1 MSFRLKLGIGF
12 SSVLLLM
19 VLAGLISWWGMD
31 SALSRQTMIY
41 QLNSTL
47 EDQFNKLVREEQA
60 FANTE
65 DLLHSRAVFQILA
78 RIRGPIHDVLS
89 QPLEAMQQETV
100 ENLLDALKDYEESFS
115 AFITHDVDMRTM
127 KSRML
132 QESKRLISNG
142 SELSRA
148 EADMAVLQH
157 LMGEILIAEK
167 NYLLSGSAGA
177 ATEVVAT
184 VRKLREKAEVA
195 RENFSDNELKLRAF
209 RIATVADVYQEIFS
223 NFIKEKEE
231 LQQAALRMEQAL
243 SRFTEKLAQ
252 YIARETAIAGK
263 QVAILRLVSLC
274 ISLLAVGL
282 GIFATIFLSG
292 RITRPIEKLKH
303 SAAQIVSGNLDT
315 SVVISSR
322 DEIGELGHIFNQ
334 MAGRLKESFTDI
346 EQYRDHLEELV
357 RERTL
362 ALEKENFGRR
372 EVEAALRAS
381 EENLSLIIEESPMGI
396 ILWGMDFQVT
406 RWNQAA
412 ERIFGYPAAEAMG
425 RQVAFIVPPQAQ
437 AHVETVWQQL
447 ITQKEDG
454 SRSRNENI
462 TSKGDTILCDW
473 YNTPLVDS
481 AGEHI
486 GVLSLVEDVTT
497 LVRTEQELLK
507 VKKIESTGV
516 LAGGIA
522 HDFNNILTAI
532 LGNINLSLMDQEL
545 TPRTRALLKAA
556 EKASV
561 RAQTLTQQLLT
572 FAKGGDPV
580 KEATDLGQVIM
591 DSANFILHGSSIA
604 CSYAIPEDL
613 WYVTADKGQISQVI
627 QNIVLNAVQAMP
639 GGGHLSISCTN
650 IEPGTDEFMEDS
662 ADQRFVRI
670 DIADSGGG
678 IPAELMEKIFDPYF
692 SNKPQGSGLGL
703 AITLSIIN
711 KHHGRIGVHS
721 APDGGAVFS
730 VYLPASEVTEAIPVT
745 AGADSQVPGKKA
757 RILIM
762 DDEQMVLD
770 VLATML
776 QAVGHEVLISR
787 DGDTCIHLYE
797 ESLQSTTPIDLIIMD
812 LTIPGGK
819 GGKETVQEILQR
831 DRQARVIV
839 SSGYSNDPV
848 MAHYAEYGFCGAVSK
863 PFCLDELSSVI
874 NTVLARQ
881 ESV

>member
-1 MSFRLKLGIGF
+1 MTFRLKLGIGF
-12 SSVLLLM
+12 SAVLLLM
-19 VLAGLISWWGMD
+19 VLSGIISWWGMN
-31 SALSRQTMIY
+31 SALSRQTVIY
-41 QLNSTL
+41 QLNSSL
-47 EDQFNKLVREEQA
+47 EDQFNKMVREEQA

-65 DLLHSRAVFQILA
+65 DLVHSRAVFQILA
-78 RIRGPIHDVLS
+78 RIREPIQDVLA
-89 QPLEAMQQETV
+89 QPLEAMQQKTV
-100 ENLLDALKDYEESFS
+100 KNVLEALQDYEESFS
-115 AFITHDVDMRTM
+115 AFIIHDVDMRTM

-142 SELSRA
+142 NELSLA
-148 EADMAVLQH
+148 GVDMAVFQR

-167 NYLLSGSAGA
+167 NYLLSESSEA
-177 ATEVVAT
+177 AAEVVKT
-184 VRKLREKAEVA
+184 VRKLREKAEAA
-195 RENFSDNELKLRAF
+195 RESFSDNELKLRAF
-209 RIATVADVYQEIFS
+209 RIATVADIYQEIFS
-223 NFIKEKEE
+223 SFVREKEE
-231 LQQAALRMEQAL
+231 LQQAALLMEQAL
-243 SRFTEKLAQ
+243 SRFTEKMAQ
-252 YIARETAIAGK
+252 YIARETAIAGRH
-263 QVAILRLVSLC
+263 VAILRLVSLC

-292 RITRPIEKLKH
+292 RITRPIDKLKD

-315 SVVISSR
+315 SVVISSH

-362 ALEKENFGRR
+362 ALEKENFERR

-425 RQVAFIVPPQAQ
+425 RKAAFIVPPQAR
-437 AHVETVWQQL
+437 AHVEAVWQQL
-447 ITQKEDG
+447 ITKTGDG

-462 TSKGDTILCDW
+462 TSKGDVILCDW
-473 YNTPLVDS
+473 YNTPLVD
-481 AGEHI
+481 ATGENI

-532 LGNINLSLMDQEL
+532 LGNINLSLLDKEL
-545 TPRTRALLKAA
+545 TASTRALLKAA

-572 FAKGGDPV
+572 FAKGGEPV
-580 KEATDLGQVIM
+580 REATDLGQIIM
-591 DSANFILHGSSIA
+591 DSANFILHGTSIA
-604 CSYAIPEDL
+604 CSYAIPENL

-639 GGGHLSISCTN
+639 GGGRMSISCMN
-650 IEPGTDEFMEDS
+650 IEDGTDEFLAES
-662 ADQRFVRI
+662 AGQRFVRI
-670 DIADSGGG
+670 DIIDSGEG
-678 IPAELMEKIFDPYF
+678 IPAELVEKIFDPYF
-692 SNKPQGSGLGL
+692 SSKPQGSGLGL

-711 KHHGRIGVHS
+711 KHHGRIRVHS
-721 APDGGAVFS
+721 APGGGTAFS
-730 VYLPASEVTEAIPVT
+730 VYLPASEGAEAIPMKLR
-745 AGADSQVPGKKA
+745 ADSPASEQKA

-797 ESLQSTTPIDLIIMD
+797 ESLQTATPIDLIIMD

-819 GGKETVQEILQR
+819 GGKEAVQEILR
-831 DRQARVIV
+831 RNRQARVIV

-848 MAHYAEYGFCGAVSK
+848 MAHYGEYGFCGAVSK

-881 ESV
+881 KSV